1 MSKAQTLERLKA
13 RRLTMLTQAEEMSQL
28 GTWAWDVASDE
39 TTWSNATYDIHGFE
53 RGTPPPNL
61 AGILAIYH
69 TEDAAQLAQ
78 MVQEAVRTGAD
89 YALQARIYRPDGCL
103 RHVVARG
110 AAERG
115 PGGEVIGLFGTFM
128 DVTSLKLAD
137 EEVRRSEAL
146 HRHLMENARDIFV
159 RESPEGVILDISA
172 GCRALGYEPEELIG
186 VNVASLI
193 HAGDLETLLAAHRAN
208 RPAGGTD
215 LDREYR
221 VRVKDGRYV
230 WLQGSA
236 IPVRDTDGHVREVV
250 SIVRNIN
257 DYRLS
262 RDALAVSEARYR
274 LITEQITDVV
284 ACCSPEGLV
293 TFVSPSIEALFGY
306 GPEELVGGDAG
317 RFIHPDDRAG
327 VRRAVAAYLAKGPG
341 APSPKIEYRAV
352 RKDGRV
358 IWLEGHPVAIY
369 DAVTGALLE
378 LQDCTRDVTAR
389 KLMEADLGAARDA
402 AEAAA
407 AVKSAFLANMSH
419 EIRTPLTAILGY
431 SDLLTAQSGLD
442 DVGRQHLERIR
453 AGSKALLSIVNDVL
467 DFSKLEARQAEIAP
481 QPVAI
486 AKTTEEAL
494 ALFSPQAQAKGLE
507 LVFEIEGVLPAGL
520 LVDPDRLRQ
529 ILFNLIG
536 NAVKFTEAGSV
547 RLKVAYAA
555 DLERLHLF
563 VADTGAGMDASQT
576 ARLFQRFSQVDA
588 ASTRKH
594 GGTGLGLAICK
605 GLAEAMGGGVGV
617 ESTPGQG
624 SVFHVHIWA
633 PATELARPAEPA
645 SEAALGEDLKV
656 LVVDDND
663 VNRELARLLLESFGV
678 QVSEACD
685 GEAALEVAQAG
696 AVDLILMDIRMPR
709 LDGPATLRRLR
720 AQPGPN
726 QAVPVLAFSADA
738 DLEGAPWAQE
748 FDGLVRKPI
757 VAAELLAAIDRC
769 LQPPTAGPQILRSV
783 Q

>member
-13 RRLTMLTQAEEMSQL
+13 RRLTMLAQAEEMAQL
-28 GTWAWDVASDE
+28 GTWAWDVASDQ
-39 TTWSNATYDIHGFE
+39 TTWSKATYDIHGFD
-53 RGTPPPNL
+53 RDQAPPDL
-61 AGILAIYH
+61 AGVLAIYH
-69 TEDAAQLAQ
+69 PEDAALLAR
-78 MVQEAVRTGAD
+78 MVDEAVREGTN
-89 YALQARIYRPDGCL
+89 YALQARIYRPDGSL

-115 PGGEVIGLFGTFM
+115 PGGEVIGLFGTFI

-137 EEVRRSEAL
+137 DEVRRSEAL

-159 RESPEGVILDISA
+159 RESPEGVILEASA
-172 GCRALGYEPEELIG
+172 GCRALGYEPEELVG
-186 VNVASLI
+186 VNVVSLI
-193 HAGDLETLLAAHRAN
+193 HRGDLETLRAAHEAN
-208 RPAGGTD
+208 RAEDPTD
-215 LDREYR
+215 RDREYR
-221 VRVKDGRYV
+221 VRAKDGHYV

-236 IPVRDTDGHVREVV
+236 IPVRDADGGVREVV

-262 RDALAVSEARYR
+262 RDALAVSETRYR

-284 ACCSPEGLV
+284 ACCNPEGLV
-293 TFVSPSIEALFGY
+293 TFVSPSIEALVGHR
-306 GPEELVGGDAG
+306 PEELVGGDSM
-317 RFIHPDDRAG
+317 RFIHPDDKKA
-327 VRRAVAAYLAKGPG
+327 VRRAVAAYVAKGPG
-341 APSPKIEYRAV
+341 APSPSIEYRAV
-352 RKDGRV
+352 RKDGQV

-378 LQDCTRDVTAR
+378 LQDCTRDISAR
-389 KLMEADLGAARDA
+389 KALEADLGAARDA

-442 DVGRQHLERIR
+442 GVGRRHLERIR
-453 AGSKALLSIVNDVL
+453 AGSQALLSIVNDVL
-467 DFSKLEARQAEIAP
+467 DFSKLEAQQAEIAP
-481 QPVAI
+481 EPVAI
-486 AKTTEEAL
+486 AKMTEEAL
-494 ALFSPQAQAKGLE
+494 ALFSPQAQDKGLD
-507 LVFEIEGVLPAGL
+507 LTFEVDGPLPAHL
-520 LVDPDRLRQ
+520 MVDPHRLRQ

-536 NAVKFTEAGSV
+536 NAVKFTVAGEV

-563 VADTGAGMDASQT
+563 VADTGPGMDAIQT

-605 GLAEAMGGGVGV
+605 GLAEAMGGGVSV

-624 SVFHVHIWA
+624 SVFHVHLWA
-633 PATELARPAEPA
+633 PVTDLSGPSEPEL
-645 SEAALGEDLKV
+645 EAAPADDLKV

-663 VNRELARLLLESFGV
+663 VNRELARLLLESFGA
-678 QVSEACD
+678 QVLEAPD
-685 GEAALEVAQAG
+685 GESALALVQAG
-696 AVDLILMDIRMPR
+696 PVDLILMDIRMPG
-709 LDGPATLRRLR
+709 LDGPSTLRRLR
-720 AQPGPN
+720 GQPGPN

-738 DLEGAPWAQE
+738 DLEGAPWAHE

-757 VAAELLAAIDRC
+757 VAAELLAAIGRC
-769 LQPPTAGPQILRSV
+769 LEPPTADAQILRSV